1 MKPMNVQ
8 TLYQHALAFAAAKHD
23 ASGQKVKGTNL
34 PYIVHVCNVAMEIL
48 IAAPQSGDF
57 DLPLAIQAALLHD
70 TVEDTDTKIEE
81 IEQLFGHDIAQGVQA
96 LTKDESLPDSK
107 QIGDS
112 VQRIKLQPKEIWSVK
127 LADRITNLMPPP
139 AEWNN
144 EKIQSYINDS
154 IMILNELKDGNV
166 YLANRL
172 SEKIK
177 EYSQYK

>member
-1 MKPMNVQ
+1 MTSLNVQ
-8 TLYQHALAFAAAKHD
+8 TLYQHALAFAAAKHA
-23 ASGQKVKGTNL
+23 ASGQKVKGTDL

-57 DLPLAIQAALLHD
+57 NLPLAIQAALLHD

-81 IEQLFGHDIAQGVQA
+81 IAQLFGHGIAEGVLA
-96 LTKDESLPDSK
+96 LTKDESLPGDE

-112 VQRIKLQPKEIWSVK
+112 VQRIKKQPKEIWSVK
-127 LADRITNLMPPP
+127 LADRITNLQPPP
-139 AEWNN
+139 AQWSN

-154 IMILNELKDGNV
+154 YMILSELKEGNV

-177 EYSQYK
+177 EYALYK